1 MKTICI
7 FGDSITW
14 GRGLPTR
21 VGWASLLR
29 NALEDQDASIRVYD
43 LGIDGN
49 TTHDLLERAS
59 QEARVRKPDIIVWAI
74 GVNDSAYRKT
84 PNYPL
89 IGTEQFEDNLDT
101 LFELGATYAKKQLCV
116 GITKGSDAETTP
128 LPDSTTGKCYVK
140 QRVKEYDDILKSVAM
155 DTGIGYVSVSSV
167 LNDKDFYDG
176 LHPNEKGHKKI
187 FERVL
192 PAVEELL

>member
-14 GRGLPTR
+14 GRGLESR
-21 VGWASLLR
+21 VGWANLLR
-29 NALEDQDASIRVYD
+29 NELEAQDDSIHVYD

-49 TTHDLLERAS
+49 TTHDLLERVPG
-59 QEARVRKPDIIVWAI
+59 EAKVRKPDIIIWAI

-89 IGTEQFEDNLDT
+89 IKAEQFEDNLDT
-101 LFELGATYAKKQLCV
+101 LFELGAEMAQKQLCV
-116 GITKGSDAETTP
+116 GIAKGSDANTTP
-128 LPDSTTGKCYVK
+128 LPGSTTGKCYVK
-140 QRVKEYDDILKSVAM
+140 QRVREYDEIIKSVAM
-155 DTGIGYVSVSSV
+155 DTGIEYVSISSV
-167 LNDKDFYDG
+167 LSDNDFYDG